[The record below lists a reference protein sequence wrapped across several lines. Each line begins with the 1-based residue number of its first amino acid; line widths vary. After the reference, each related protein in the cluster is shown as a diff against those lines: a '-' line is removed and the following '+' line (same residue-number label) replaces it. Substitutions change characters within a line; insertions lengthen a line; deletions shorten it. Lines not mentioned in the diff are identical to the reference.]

1 MISTITLT
9 ATVGTMMLAGCAT
22 RKLPVD
28 GSYATNRRAVSI
40 ATGNHGD

>member
-1 MISTITLT
+1 MSKITPT
-9 ATVGTMMLAGCAT
+9 ATVGAMMLAGCAT
-22 RKLPVD
+22 GKLPVD